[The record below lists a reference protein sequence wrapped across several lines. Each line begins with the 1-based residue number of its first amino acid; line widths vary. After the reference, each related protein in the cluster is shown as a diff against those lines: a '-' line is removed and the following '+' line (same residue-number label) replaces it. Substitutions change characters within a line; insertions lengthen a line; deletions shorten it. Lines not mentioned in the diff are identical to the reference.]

1 MVGSL
6 QQLGARRLDHT
17 MAETQGAVMPSRAL
31 ALTPPPVAQPT
42 SLFHRIWPPAAI
54 AIGLIATVAW
64 MGLLGYGLFQL
75 IF

>member
-1 MVGSL
+1 
-6 QQLGARRLDHT
+6 

-31 ALTPPPVAQPT
+31 ALTPPAMARPT
-42 SLFHRIWPPAAI
+42 SLFHRIWPPLAI

-64 MGLLGYGLFQL
+64 MSLLGYGLFQL